1 MPTGVVVLF
10 LMLVLGGAVA
20 TAHSEQISIVA
31 AENFYGDVAGQI
43 GGTRVHVV
51 SILSNPNEDPHLFE
65 ASPSTARAIAAAR
78 IVVFNGAAYD
88 DWIVKL
94 LAGSSGAHRETIDLA
109 TLMHRRPGDNPHL
122 WYDPATMPAYAVAL
136 AALLRKDDPGHRDDY
151 RRGLAAFLASLTPLQ
166 ARIASMRRAYRGTPV
181 TATEP
186 VFGDLAAALGLDMRN
201 PGFQVAVMN
210 GTEPSASDI
219 AAFQDDLTH
228 RRVRV
233 LFYNNQTADPLTDK
247 MRTMATAAG
256 IPIIGVSETEPP
268 GTRFQHWMM
277 TQLSML
283 DVALSRGR
291 P

>member
-1 MPTGVVVLF
+1 MGVILF
-10 LMLVLGGAVA
+10 LMLVLGGGAAA

-43 GGTRVHVV
+43 GGARVHVV

-65 ASPSTARAIAAAR
+65 ASPSTARATATAR

-94 LAGSSGAHRETIDLA
+94 LAGSSGAHRQTIDVA
-109 TLMHRRPGDNPHL
+109 RLMHRRPGDNPHL
-122 WYDPATMPAYAVAL
+122 WYDPGTMPAYAVAL
-136 AALLRKDDPGHRDDY
+136 AALLRKDDPEHRDDY
-151 RRGLAAFLASLTPLQ
+151 RRSLAAFLASLAPLQ
-166 ARIASMRRAYRGTPV
+166 AKIALMRRAYRGTPV

-201 PGFQVAVMN
+201 PGFQIAVMN

-219 AAFQDDLTH
+219 AAFQDDLMH
-228 RRVRV
+228 RRVRI
-233 LFYNNQTADPLTDK
+233 LFYNNQTADALTDK

-268 GTRFQHWMM
+268 GARFQDWMM

-283 DVALSRGR
+283 DAALSRGR